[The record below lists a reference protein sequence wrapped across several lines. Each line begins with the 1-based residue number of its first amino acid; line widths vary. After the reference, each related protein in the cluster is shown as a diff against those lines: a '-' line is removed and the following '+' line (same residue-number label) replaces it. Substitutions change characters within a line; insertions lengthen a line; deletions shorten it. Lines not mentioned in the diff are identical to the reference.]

1 MTVLL
6 ADTPIMQKK
15 ISHPLLRIQS
25 SKFKISDWV
34 LSFFPKHRI
43 YVEPFGGCA
52 SILLNK
58 SPSEVEVYNDLNRD
72 LYNLFRIL
80 REPEQAQSLIYAVEN
95 TPFSRQ
101 EFKQAFRNTQN
112 SIEKARRLFIRSQLG
127 FFEDGKSSDI
137 QSGNLVSSLES
148 WNQQPKVIQ
157 YASKRLKNTIIENR
171 DALDVIDF
179 YDTPDTLFF
188 IDYPFPSEHVSKRE
202 TELINKLICVKGKVI
217 LCGWDNALYHDLLY
231 GWVKKKRIQPGRTR
245 AECLWVCPKTKQFD
259 LFEGLTPTET

>member
-1 MTVLL
+1 M
-6 ADTPIMQKK
+6 KRN

-58 SPSEVEVYNDLNRD
+58 SPSEVEVYNDLNQD
-72 LYNLFRIL
+72 LYNLFYIL
-80 REPEQAQSLIYAVEN
+80 REPEQARSLIDAIEN

-101 EFKQAFRNTQN
+101 EFKQAFRNTPN

-127 FFEDGKSSDI
+127 FFDDGKSTDI
-137 QSGNLVSSLES
+137 QSGNLASCLES

-157 YASKRLKNTIIENR
+157 YASKRLKNTIIENK

-179 YDTPDTLFF
+179 YDSTDTLFF
-188 IDYPFPSEHVSKRE
+188 IDYPFSPEHVSNYE
-202 TELINKLICVKGKVI
+202 TELIDKLLYVKGKVI
-217 LCGWDNALYHDLLY
+217 LCGWDNALYHDLLNE
-231 GWVKKKRIQPGRTR
+231 WVKKKRVQPGRTR
-245 AECLWVCPKTKQFD
+245 DECLWVCPKTKQFD
-259 LFEGLTPTET
+259 LFEGLVST

>member
-1 MTVLL
+1 
-6 ADTPIMQKK
+6 MQKK

-58 SPSEVEVYNDLNRD
+58 SPSEVEVYNDLNQD
-72 LYNLFRIL
+72 LYNLFYIL
-80 REPEQAQSLIYAVEN
+80 REPEQAQSLIDAIEN

-101 EFKQAFRNTQN
+101 EFKQAFRNTPN

-127 FFEDGKSSDI
+127 FFDDGKSTDI
-137 QSGNLVSSLES
+137 QSGNLASCLES

-157 YASKRLKNTIIENR
+157 YASKRLKNTIIENK

-179 YDTPDTLFF
+179 YDSTDTLFF
-188 IDYPFPSEHVSKRE
+188 IDYPFSPEHVSNYE
-202 TELINKLICVKGKVI
+202 TELINKLLYVKGKVI
-217 LCGWDNALYHDLLY
+217 LCGWDNALYHNLLNE
-231 GWVKKKRIQPGRTR
+231 WVKKKRIQPGRTR
-245 AECLWVCPKTKQFD
+245 DECLWVCPKTKQFD
-259 LFEGLTPTET
+259 LFEGLVST